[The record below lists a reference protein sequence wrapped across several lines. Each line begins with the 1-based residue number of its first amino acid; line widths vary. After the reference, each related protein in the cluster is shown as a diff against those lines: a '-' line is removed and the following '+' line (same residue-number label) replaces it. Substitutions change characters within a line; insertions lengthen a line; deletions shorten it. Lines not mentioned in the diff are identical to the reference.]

1 MPPPLVQDFDKYGYP
16 IVCTKSPDSSS
27 RMRTCSPQIEGASGI
42 EEHKKE
48 KRRARSRLE
57 NGLDGRRALLGRY
70 DQLDQED
77 RRARSRRT
85 AETEQVDPYPPYILH
100 DETGNRGQAEGR
112 FRSRTSYPERGA
124 EVEPLD
130 LETQGDPAYATRSRH
145 RSRST
150 TMNRQT
156 DSVPHEPPT
165 KISGTSEAQSQ
176 SRPQPRSHTRARQA
190 SDSIPNSTRIR
201 APGSRKTSVTFAPL
215 IEDLVEGSYK
225 YQPDTGTGQDNT
237 GRDRHRER
245 GDRPRTKSRYE
256 LSSKRE
262 TFDTE
267 EEALGLRV
275 DARYSSPV
283 PHSRSRSGP
292 QPYASQEHGLHR
304 MYDRAPELEETIPN
318 PTPRP
323 RLRYPP
329 APPSSTSSYYA
340 PSVQGLPRTRRSVS
354 GPVFSPT
361 SPTSPA
367 FSATSSARSPAFRV
381 GRDREPMYAAGER
394 RSHEYERI
402 RDGREIGLSAM
413 QERRLRSGSTRIE
426 EEREEERRARYSS
439 AEQERAGFDLRLG
452 GERNE
457 LEYALVRDNVEGR
470 KGDLR
475 KVSLERSLA
484 VTNPSAPLETGGQA
498 TSRSAEDFETAIE
511 SKDDRPPPI
520 PTKPKPGRDLRL
532 LSHPVQTL
540 PRAPTPTLPSTP
552 PISAAQLAPEPHV
565 DPFVVDQVLA
575 SVPDTTPLVRTA
587 SAPAVVEETATAALP
602 VDTARLEEMEDEITC
617 PM

>member
-1 MPPPLVQDFDKYGYP
+1 MPPPSVQEFDKYGYP
-16 IVCTKSPDSSS
+16 IVSTKSSGSSS
-27 RMRTCSPQIEGASGI
+27 RMRTYGPQIEGVSGGD
-42 EEHKKE
+42 ERKKD
-48 KRRARSRLE
+48 KRRESSRVE
-57 NGLDGRRALLGRY
+57 NGRDGGRVLLGRY

-77 RRARSRRT
+77 RRARTRRT
-85 AETEQVDPYPPYILH
+85 AEKEQVDPYPPHILD

-130 LETQGDPAYATRSRH
+130 LETQGDPAYASRSRH

-165 KISGTSEAQSQ
+165 EISGTSEAQ

-190 SDSIPNSTRIR
+190 SDSIPNSIQNR

-215 IEDLVEGSYK
+215 VEDLVEGSYK
-225 YQPDTGTGQDNT
+225 YQPGTGTGQEKT
-237 GRDRHRER
+237 GRDRHWER
-245 GDRPRTKSRYE
+245 GDRPRTKSRRDPS
-256 LSSKRE
+256 LKRE
-262 TFDTE
+262 TFDLE
-267 EEALGLRV
+267 EEALGLRA
-275 DARYSSPV
+275 DARHNSPD
-283 PHSRSRSGP
+283 PQSRSRPGP

-304 MYDRAPELEETIPN
+304 IYDQAPELEETIPN

-367 FSATSSARSPAFRV
+367 FSGTSSARSPAFRV

>member
-1 MPPPLVQDFDKYGYP
+1 MPPPSVQDFDKYGYP
-16 IVCTKSPDSSS
+16 IVSTKSSASSS
-27 RMRTCSPQIEGASGI
+27 RMRTYSPQIEGVSGGD
-42 EEHKKE
+42 ERKKD
-48 KRRARSRLE
+48 KRRESSRVE
-57 NGLDGRRALLGRY
+57 NGRDGGRVLLGRY

-77 RRARSRRT
+77 RRARTRRT
-85 AETEQVDPYPPYILH
+85 AEKEQVDPYPPHILD

-130 LETQGDPAYATRSRH
+130 LETQGDPAYASRSRH

-165 KISGTSEAQSQ
+165 EISGTSEAQ

-190 SDSIPNSTRIR
+190 SDSIPNSIQNR

-215 IEDLVEGSYK
+215 VEDLVEGSYK
-225 YQPDTGTGQDNT
+225 YQPGTGTGQEKT
-237 GRDRHRER
+237 GRDRHWER
-245 GDRPRTKSRYE
+245 GDRPRTKSRRDPS
-256 LSSKRE
+256 LKRE
-262 TFDTE
+262 TFDLE
-267 EEALGLRV
+267 EEALGLRA
-275 DARYSSPV
+275 DARHNSPD
-283 PHSRSRSGP
+283 PQSRSRPGP

-304 MYDRAPELEETIPN
+304 IYDQAPELEETIPN

>member
-1 MPPPLVQDFDKYGYP
+1 MPPPSVQEFDKYGYP
-16 IVCTKSPDSSS
+16 IVSTKSSGSSS
-27 RMRTCSPQIEGASGI
+27 RMRTYGPQIEGVSGGD
-42 EEHKKE
+42 ERKKD
-48 KRRARSRLE
+48 KRRESSRVE
-57 NGLDGRRALLGRY
+57 NGRDGGRVLLGRY

-77 RRARSRRT
+77 RRARTRRT
-85 AETEQVDPYPPYILH
+85 AEKEQVDPYPPHILD

-130 LETQGDPAYATRSRH
+130 LETQGDPAYASRSRH

-165 KISGTSEAQSQ
+165 EISGTSEAQ

-190 SDSIPNSTRIR
+190 SDSIPNSIQNR

-215 IEDLVEGSYK
+215 VEDLVEGSYK
-225 YQPDTGTGQDNT
+225 YQPGTGTGQEKT
-237 GRDRHRER
+237 GRDRHWER
-245 GDRPRTKSRYE
+245 GDRPRTKSRRDPS
-256 LSSKRE
+256 LKRE
-262 TFDTE
+262 TFDLE
-267 EEALGLRV
+267 EEALGLRA
-275 DARYSSPV
+275 DARHNSPD
-283 PHSRSRSGP
+283 PQSRSRPGP

-304 MYDRAPELEETIPN
+304 IYDQAPELEETIPN

>member
-1 MPPPLVQDFDKYGYP
+1 
-16 IVCTKSPDSSS
+16 
-27 RMRTCSPQIEGASGI
+27 MRTYGPQIEGVSGGD
-42 EEHKKE
+42 ERKKD
-48 KRRARSRLE
+48 KRRESSRVE
-57 NGLDGRRALLGRY
+57 NGRDGGRVLLGRY

-77 RRARSRRT
+77 RRARTRRT
-85 AETEQVDPYPPYILH
+85 AEKEQVDPYPPHILD

-130 LETQGDPAYATRSRH
+130 LETQGDPAYASRSRH

-165 KISGTSEAQSQ
+165 EISGTSEAQ

-190 SDSIPNSTRIR
+190 SDSIPNSIQNR

-215 IEDLVEGSYK
+215 VEDLVEGSYK
-225 YQPDTGTGQDNT
+225 YQPGTGTGQEKT
-237 GRDRHRER
+237 GRDRHWER
-245 GDRPRTKSRYE
+245 GDRPRTKSRRDPS
-256 LSSKRE
+256 LKRE
-262 TFDTE
+262 TFDLE
-267 EEALGLRV
+267 EEALGLRA
-275 DARYSSPV
+275 DARHNSPD
-283 PHSRSRSGP
+283 PQSRSRPGP

-304 MYDRAPELEETIPN
+304 IYDQAPELEETIPN

-439 AEQERAGFDLRLG
+439 AEQERAGLDLRLG

>member
-1 MPPPLVQDFDKYGYP
+1 MPPPPVQEFDKYGYP
-16 IVCTKSPDSSS
+16 IASTKSSASSS
-27 RMRTCSPQIEGASGI
+27 RMRTYSPRIEGASGGD
-42 EEHKKE
+42 ERKKD
-48 KRRARSRLE
+48 KRRERSRLE
-57 NGLDGRRALLGRY
+57 NGRDGGRALLGRY
-70 DQLDQED
+70 DQLDHED
-77 RRARSRRT
+77 RRARTRRT
-85 AETEQVDPYPPYILH
+85 EEKEQVDPYPPHILQA
-100 DETGNRGQAEGR
+100 EMGNRGQAEGR

-145 RSRST
+145 RSRSN

-165 KISGTSEAQSQ
+165 EISGTSDAQ
-176 SRPQPRSHTRARQA
+176 SRPQPRSYTRARQA
-190 SDSIPNSTRIR
+190 SDSIPNPTRIR

-245 GDRPRTKSRYE
+245 GDRLRTRSR
-256 LSSKRE
+256 LDPSLKRE
-262 TFDTE
+262 TFDFE
-267 EEALGLRV
+267 DEALELKV
-275 DARYSSPV
+275 DDIHSSPV
-283 PHSRSRSGP
+283 PHSRSRSGS

-304 MYDRAPELEETIPN
+304 IYDQAPELEETIPN

-329 APPSSTSSYYA
+329 APPSSTFSYYA
-340 PSVQGLPRTRRSVS
+340 PSVQGIPRTRRSVS

-367 FSATSSARSPAFRV
+367 FSGTSARSPAFRV

-394 RSHEYERI
+394 RSHEHERM
-402 RDGREIGLSAM
+402 RDGREIGLSAV
-413 QERRLRSGSTRIE
+413 QERNLRSESTRIE

-457 LEYALVRDNVEGR
+457 LEYALVRDNVKGR

-484 VTNPSAPLETGGQA
+484 VTNPSAPMETGGQA
-498 TSRSAEDFETAIE
+498 TSRSAEGSETAIE
-511 SKDDRPPPI
+511 SEDDRPPPI
-520 PTKPKPGRDLRL
+520 PTKPKPGRDHRL

-540 PRAPTPTLPSTP
+540 PRAPTPTLPSTTS
-552 PISAAQLAPEPHV
+552 IAAPEIAPEPHV

-575 SVPDTTPLVRTA
+575 STPDATPLVRTA
-587 SAPAVVEETATAALP
+587 SAPAVVEEAAPTALP

>member
-1 MPPPLVQDFDKYGYP
+1 
-16 IVCTKSPDSSS
+16 
-27 RMRTCSPQIEGASGI
+27 
-42 EEHKKE
+42 
-48 KRRARSRLE
+48 
-57 NGLDGRRALLGRY
+57 
-70 DQLDQED
+70 
-77 RRARSRRT
+77 
-85 AETEQVDPYPPYILH
+85 
-100 DETGNRGQAEGR
+100 
-112 FRSRTSYPERGA
+112 
-124 EVEPLD
+124 
-130 LETQGDPAYATRSRH
+130 
-145 RSRST
+145 
-150 TMNRQT
+150 
-156 DSVPHEPPT
+156 
-165 KISGTSEAQSQ
+165 
-176 SRPQPRSHTRARQA
+176 
-190 SDSIPNSTRIR
+190 
-201 APGSRKTSVTFAPL
+201 VTFAPL
-215 IEDLVEGSYK
+215 VEDLVEGSYK
-225 YQPDTGTGQDNT
+225 YQPGTGTGQEKT

-256 LSSKRE
+256 PSLKRE

-367 FSATSSARSPAFRV
+367 FSGTSSARSPAFRV

-498 TSRSAEDFETAIE
+498 TSRSAEDFETASE

>member
-1 MPPPLVQDFDKYGYP
+1 MPRQPVQEFDKYGYP
-16 IVCTKSPDSSS
+16 IVSTKTSASSS
-27 RMRTCSPQIEGASGI
+27 RMRTYGPRIEGVSGI

-48 KRRARSRLE
+48 KRRESSRLE
-57 NGLDGRRALLGRY
+57 HGRDGGRALLGRY

-77 RRARSRRT
+77 RRARTRRT
-85 AETEQVDPYPPYILH
+85 AEKEQVDPYPPHISQA
-100 DETGNRGQAEGR
+100 EMGNRGQAEGR

-165 KISGTSEAQSQ
+165 EISRTSEAQ
-176 SRPQPRSHTRARQA
+176 SRPQPRSHTRASQA
-190 SDSIPNSTRIR
+190 SDSIPNSIQNR

-304 MYDRAPELEETIPN
+304 IYDQAPELEEKIPN

-329 APPSSTSSYYA
+329 APPSSTFSYYA

-367 FSATSSARSPAFRV
+367 FSGTSARSPAFRV
-381 GRDREPMYAAGER
+381 GSDREPMYAAGER
-394 RSHEYERI
+394 RSHEYERM
-402 RDGREIGLSAM
+402 RDGHEIGLSAI
-413 QERRLRSGSTRIE
+413 QERDLRSGSTRIE
-426 EEREEERRARYSS
+426 EEREEERRARYLS
-439 AEQERAGFDLRLG
+439 AEREGAGFVPRLG
-452 GERNE
+452 WERNE
-457 LEYALVRDNVEGR
+457 QEIAPERDNSKGR
-470 KGDLR
+470 KSDPG

>member
-1 MPPPLVQDFDKYGYP
+1 
-16 IVCTKSPDSSS
+16 
-27 RMRTCSPQIEGASGI
+27 MRTYGPQIEGVSGGD
-42 EEHKKE
+42 ERKKD
-48 KRRARSRLE
+48 KRRESSRVE
-57 NGLDGRRALLGRY
+57 NGRDGGRVLLGRY

-77 RRARSRRT
+77 RRARTRRT
-85 AETEQVDPYPPYILH
+85 AEKEQVDPYPPHILD

-130 LETQGDPAYATRSRH
+130 LETQGDPAYASRSRH

-165 KISGTSEAQSQ
+165 EISGTSEAQ

-190 SDSIPNSTRIR
+190 SDSIPNSIQNR

-215 IEDLVEGSYK
+215 VEDLVEGSYK
-225 YQPDTGTGQDNT
+225 YQPGTGTGQEKT
-237 GRDRHRER
+237 GRDRHWER
-245 GDRPRTKSRYE
+245 GDRPRTKSRRDPS
-256 LSSKRE
+256 LKRE
-262 TFDTE
+262 TFDLE
-267 EEALGLRV
+267 EEALGLRA
-275 DARYSSPV
+275 DARHNSPD
-283 PHSRSRSGP
+283 PQSRSRPGP

-304 MYDRAPELEETIPN
+304 IYDQAPELEETIPN

>member
-1 MPPPLVQDFDKYGYP
+1 MPRQPVQEFDKYGYP
-16 IVCTKSPDSSS
+16 IVSTKASGSSS
-27 RMRTCSPQIEGASGI
+27 RMRTYSPQIEGPSGGD
-42 EEHKKE
+42 ERKKD
-48 KRRARSRLE
+48 KRRERSRVE
-57 NGLDGRRALLGRY
+57 NGRDGGHALLGRY
-70 DQLDQED
+70 DQLDHED

-85 AETEQVDPYPPYILH
+85 AEGEQVDPYPPHILQ
-100 DETGNRGQAEGR
+100 DETGNGGQTEGR
-112 FRSRTSYPERGA
+112 FRSRTSCPERGA

-145 RSRST
+145 RSRSN
-150 TMNRQT
+150 TMDKQT

-165 KISGTSEAQSQ
+165 KISRTSEAQ
-176 SRPQPRSHTRARQA
+176 SRPQPRSHTRASQA
-190 SDSIPNSTRIR
+190 SDSIPNSIQNR

-215 IEDLVEGSYK
+215 VEDLVEGSYK
-225 YQPDTGTGQDNT
+225 YQPGTGTGQEKT

-256 LSSKRE
+256 PSLKRE
-262 TFDTE
+262 TFDLE

-275 DARYSSPV
+275 DARHNSPD
-283 PHSRSRSGP
+283 PQSRSRPGP
-292 QPYASQEHGLHR
+292 QPYASREHGLHR
-304 MYDRAPELEETIPN
+304 MYDQAPELEETIPN

-354 GPVFSPT
+354 GPVFSLT

-367 FSATSSARSPAFRV
+367 FSGTSSARSPAFRV

-394 RSHEYERI
+394 RSHEYERM
-402 RDGREIGLSAM
+402 RDGHEIGLSAI
-413 QERRLRSGSTRIE
+413 QERDLRSGSTRIE
-426 EEREEERRARYSS
+426 EEREEERRARYLS
-439 AEQERAGFDLRLG
+439 AEQEGAGFDLRLG

-457 LEYALVRDNVEGR
+457 QEIAPERDNSR
-470 KGDLR
+470 KSDPG

-484 VTNPSAPLETGGQA
+484 VTNPSAPMETGDQA
-498 TSRSAEDFETAIE
+498 TSRFAEDFETAIE
-511 SKDDRPPPI
+511 SKDNRPPLI
-520 PTKPKPGRDLRL
+520 PTKPKPGRDHRL

-540 PRAPTPTLPSTP
+540 PRAPTPTLPSTTS
-552 PISAAQLAPEPHV
+552 IAAPEIAPEPHV
-565 DPFVVDQVLA
+565 DPFVVEQVLA
-575 SVPDTTPLVRTA
+575 PIPDTTPLVRTA

>member
-1 MPPPLVQDFDKYGYP
+1 
-16 IVCTKSPDSSS
+16 
-27 RMRTCSPQIEGASGI
+27 MRTYGPQIEGVSGGD
-42 EEHKKE
+42 ERKKD
-48 KRRARSRLE
+48 KRRESSRVE
-57 NGLDGRRALLGRY
+57 NGRDGGRVLLGRY

-77 RRARSRRT
+77 RRARTRRT
-85 AETEQVDPYPPYILH
+85 AEKEQVDPYPPHILD

-130 LETQGDPAYATRSRH
+130 LETQGDPAYASRSRH

-165 KISGTSEAQSQ
+165 EISGTSEAQ

-190 SDSIPNSTRIR
+190 SDSIPNSIQNR

-215 IEDLVEGSYK
+215 VEDLVEGSYK
-225 YQPDTGTGQDNT
+225 YQPGTGTGQEKT
-237 GRDRHRER
+237 GRDRHWER
-245 GDRPRTKSRYE
+245 GDRPRTKSRRDPS
-256 LSSKRE
+256 LKRE
-262 TFDTE
+262 TFDLE
-267 EEALGLRV
+267 EEALGLRA
-275 DARYSSPV
+275 DARHNSPD
-283 PHSRSRSGP
+283 PQSRSRPG

-304 MYDRAPELEETIPN
+304 IYDQAPELEETIPN

-367 FSATSSARSPAFRV
+367 FSGTSSARSPAFRV

-498 TSRSAEDFETAIE
+498 TSRSAEDFETASE

-540 PRAPTPTLPSTP
+540 PRAPTPTLPSAP

>member
-1 MPPPLVQDFDKYGYP
+1 MPPPLVREFDKYGYP
-16 IVCTKSPDSSS
+16 IASTKSSGSSS
-27 RMRTCSPQIEGASGI
+27 RVRTYGPRIEGVSGGD
-42 EEHKKE
+42 ERKKD
-48 KRRARSRLE
+48 KRRESSRLE
-57 NGLDGRRALLGRY
+57 NGRDGGHALLGRY

-77 RRARSRRT
+77 CRARTRRT
-85 AETEQVDPYPPYILH
+85 AEKEQVDPYPPHILQA
-100 DETGNRGQAEGR
+100 EMGNRGQAEGR

-130 LETQGDPAYATRSRH
+130 LETQGDPAYAIRSRH
-145 RSRST
+145 RSRSN
-150 TMNRQT
+150 TMDKQT

-165 KISGTSEAQSQ
+165 EISGTSEAQ

-190 SDSIPNSTRIR
+190 SESIPNPTRIR

-245 GDRPRTKSRYE
+245 RDRPRTESRYE
-256 LSSKRE
+256 FSSKRE
-262 TFDTE
+262 TFDLE
-267 EEALGLRV
+267 EEALGLRI
-275 DARYSSPV
+275 DDRYGSPV
-283 PHSRSRSGP
+283 PQSRSRSGP

-304 MYDRAPELEETIPN
+304 MYDQAPELEEAIPN

-367 FSATSSARSPAFRV
+367 FSGTSSARSPAFRV

-394 RSHEYERI
+394 RSHEYEGI
-402 RDGREIGLSAM
+402 WDGREIGLSAM
-413 QERRLRSGSTRIE
+413 QERNLRSGSARIE
-426 EEREEERRARYSS
+426 EEREGERRARYLS
-439 AEQERAGFDLRLG
+439 AEQEGAGFDPRLG
-452 GERNE
+452 KERNE
-457 LEYALVRDNVEGR
+457 QEIAPERDNSR
-470 KGDLR
+470 KSDPG

-484 VTNPSAPLETGGQA
+484 VTNPSVPLETGRQA
-498 TSRSAEDFETAIE
+498 TSMSAEGLETASE
-511 SKDDRPPPI
+511 SKNDRPPPI
-520 PTKPKPGRDLRL
+520 PTKPKPGRDHRL

-540 PRAPTPTLPSTP
+540 PRAPTPTLPSTTS
-552 PISAAQLAPEPHV
+552 IAALEIAPKPHV
-565 DPFVVDQVLA
+565 DPSVVDQVLA
-575 SVPDTTPLVRTA
+575 PTPDAAPLVRTA

>member
-1 MPPPLVQDFDKYGYP
+1 MPPPSVQEFDKYGYP
-16 IVCTKSPDSSS
+16 IVSTKSSGSSS
-27 RMRTCSPQIEGASGI
+27 RMRTYGPQIEGVSGGD
-42 EEHKKE
+42 ERKKD
-48 KRRARSRLE
+48 KRRESSRVE
-57 NGLDGRRALLGRY
+57 NGRDGGRVLLGRY

-77 RRARSRRT
+77 RRARTRRT
-85 AETEQVDPYPPYILH
+85 AEKEQVDPYPPHILD

-130 LETQGDPAYATRSRH
+130 LETQGDPAYASRSRH

-165 KISGTSEAQSQ
+165 EISGTSEAQ

-190 SDSIPNSTRIR
+190 SDSIPNSIQNR

-215 IEDLVEGSYK
+215 VEDLVEGSYK
-225 YQPDTGTGQDNT
+225 YQPGTGTGQEKT
-237 GRDRHRER
+237 GRDRHWER
-245 GDRPRTKSRYE
+245 GDRPRTKSRRDPS
-256 LSSKRE
+256 LKRE
-262 TFDTE
+262 TFDLE
-267 EEALGLRV
+267 EEALGLRA
-275 DARYSSPV
+275 DARHNSPD
-283 PHSRSRSGP
+283 PQSRSRPGP

-304 MYDRAPELEETIPN
+304 IYDQAPELEETIPN

-367 FSATSSARSPAFRV
+367 FSGTSSARSPAFRV

-498 TSRSAEDFETAIE
+498 TSRSAEDFETASE